1 VFRLLFLAL
10 LALVAFVMIEAHW
23 TRESMTLTLRV
34 RTGKELLAV
43 AQGKAR
49 ELGERAV
56 DRAIGNGETP
66 PVAAPPP
73 AREPTPE
80 SLRESDRERLHK
92 LVEEKSR
99 ER

>member
-1 VFRLLFLAL
+1 MFRLLFLVL
-10 LALVAFVMIEAHW
+10 LAAVAFIMVEARW
-23 TRESMTLTLRV
+23 SRESLTLTLRV
-34 RTGKELLAV
+34 RTTKELLAV

-56 DRAIGNGETP
+56 DRAMGNGETP
-66 PVAAPPP
+66 SVAAPPP
-73 AREPTPE
+73 ERESTPE
-80 SLRESDRERLHK
+80 SLRETDRERLHK